1 MKMKPPLAANT
12 MKTKF
17 MHIQKW
23 WKEAYGKKLFVA
35 WFPGEVEQTRP
46 HQAYAEPDI
55 KQLVEELRFQPL
67 RDPEAKRKAKAQ
79 LNKGKFAVAMLS
91 GTSD

>member
-1 MKMKPPLAANT
+1 

-23 WKEAYGKKLFVA
+23 LKEAYGKKLFVN
-35 WFPGEVEQTRP
+35 WFSGAVEQTRP

-55 KQLVEELRFQPL
+55 KQLVEKLRFQPL
-67 RDPEAKRKAKAQ
+67 EDLPGKRTAKTL
-79 LNKGKFAVAMLS
+79 LNQGKFAVAMFS
-91 GTSD
+91 DTSD